1 MCYVCLCDIC
11 DDCKT
16 LIYIAPKGLTS
27 KRHHNKYD
35 SEVFEDRR
43 DITIIKF
50 VFSSWRKVNNV
61 GRILLDTLFDTY
73 KKKNTITNTTIYSK
87 IPKFKKKLKICLDEI
102 F

>member
-1 MCYVCLCDIC
+1 MIVKHL
-11 DDCKT
+11 
-16 LIYIAPKGLTS
+16 YIAPKGLTN
-27 KRHHNKYD
+27 KRHHKIYD
-35 SEVFEDRR
+35 NGVFEDRR

-73 KKKNTITNTTIYSK
+73 KKKKLTE
-87 IPKFKKKLKICLDEI
+87 KKHNNKYNHL